1 MRRLLEDAEN
11 VDYTTL
17 AITTLFL
24 GGVLS
29 ASSNPA
35 RDEGFWAACNKSH
48 A

>member
-1 MRRLLEDAEN
+1 MLRLLEDAES

-24 GGVLS
+24 GGALS
-29 ASSNPA
+29 ASSNP
-35 RDEGFWAACNKSH
+35 RGEGFWAACKKSH